1 MSANASS
8 RRSRSSARTE
18 QPRGAASRACY
29 ARRGPLTRADRGA
42 ASLAG
47 RRARGRG
54 GFLSEERAAGAREAQ
69 DADALRSRER
79 PGTWDSLRIRN
90 FRYLWLGQAGHAAGI
105 WMEQIARPF
114 LVLDLTDGSAT
125 HVGGVLAVRTV
136 PQFILGMW
144 AGVIADSFDRRS
156 VLLVVKTGT
165 LLLNIAFVAILVLG
179 LLDLWHMYAYAIVRG
194 TMMAFDQPARMGLVP
209 SVVPATH
216 VTNAVAL
223 MSATQNTMRI
233 FGAASGGV
241 LYGVF
246 GATGAFALITL
257 VYAVP
262 VFSTYMLRVAPVLS
276 GVRRSASGLTGGLLE
291 GVRFTF
297 SHPAIRGVLLLS
309 MIYFMFGMSFLQVF
323 APLFAE
329 KVFDI
334 GSTGFGGM
342 TALMGVAALVASL
355 FIATRQ
361 PTRLGVILP
370 LMATVFGAALVLLS
384 LTSYIPGP
392 AGLVIPFAMLTVLG
406 GLQSSYMALTRSA
419 LLLTAPPRMHG
430 RVFGVLTLDRAFMTA
445 GGAAA
450 GFLSDGIGVQ
460 PAQIAFGLILIV
472 GGLAIYALAGEF
484 RRSRAGAR
492 YEVPEEDEDA
502 TPQASRADAAGVAAD
517 R

>member
-1 MSANASS
+1 M
-8 RRSRSSARTE
+8 
-18 QPRGAASRACY
+18 
-29 ARRGPLTRADRGA
+29 
-42 ASLAG
+42 
-47 RRARGRG
+47 
-54 GFLSEERAAGAREAQ
+54 SEERAAGAREAQ

-179 LLDLWHMYAYAIVRG
+179 LLELWHMYAYAIVRG

-209 SVVPATH
+209 SVVPETH

-323 APLFAE
+323 AHSLPRRC
-329 KVFDI
+329 
-334 GSTGFGGM
+334 STS
-342 TALMGVAALVASL
+342 AAPAS
-355 FIATRQ
+355 
-361 PTRLGVILP
+361 
-370 LMATVFGAALVLLS
+370 AA
-384 LTSYIPGP
+384 
-392 AGLVIPFAMLTVLG
+392 
-406 GLQSSYMALTRSA
+406 
-419 LLLTAPPRMHG
+419 
-430 RVFGVLTLDRAFMTA
+430 
-445 GGAAA
+445 
-450 GFLSDGIGVQ
+450 
-460 PAQIAFGLILIV
+460 
-472 GGLAIYALAGEF
+472 
-484 RRSRAGAR
+484 
-492 YEVPEEDEDA
+492 
-502 TPQASRADAAGVAAD
+502 
-517 R
+517 

>member
-1 MSANASS
+1 M
-8 RRSRSSARTE
+8 
-18 QPRGAASRACY
+18 
-29 ARRGPLTRADRGA
+29 
-42 ASLAG
+42 
-47 RRARGRG
+47 
-54 GFLSEERAAGAREAQ
+54 SEERAAGAREAR
-69 DADALRSRER
+69 DSGTLRSPVR
-79 PGTWDSLRIRN
+79 PGTWASLKIRN
-90 FRYLWLGQAGHAAGI
+90 YRYLWLGQAGHAGGI

-144 AGVIADSFDRRS
+144 AGVIADSYDRRS
-156 VLLVVKTGT
+156 VLLVVKAGT
-165 LLLNIAFVAILVLG
+165 FLLNIGFVAILALG
-179 LLDLWHMYAYAIVRG
+179 LLELWHLYAYAVVRG

-209 SVVPATH
+209 SVVPDTH

-233 FGAASGGV
+233 FGAAAGGI

-246 GATGAFALITL
+246 GATGAFALIAL
-257 VYAVP
+257 VYAIP
-262 VFSTYMLRVAPVLS
+262 VFSTYMLRVAPVTS
-276 GVRRSASGLTGGLLE
+276 DVRRSASGLTGGLIE
-291 GVRFTF
+291 GMRFSF

-342 TALMGVAALVASL
+342 TALMGVAALLASL

-361 PTRLGVILP
+361 PSRLGAILP
-370 LMATVFGAALVLLS
+370 LITTVFGFVLIIFS

-392 AGLVIPFAMLTVLG
+392 VGFIIPFAMLAILG
-406 GLQSSYMALTRSA
+406 GLQSSYMSLSRSA

-460 PAQIAFGLILIV
+460 PAQIGFGLVCAI
-472 GGLAIYALAGEF
+472 GGLAIFALAGEF

-492 YEVPEEDEDA
+492 YEVPEREARE
-502 TPQASRADAAGVAAD
+502 PAGVAAE

>member
-1 MSANASS
+1 M
-8 RRSRSSARTE
+8 
-18 QPRGAASRACY
+18 
-29 ARRGPLTRADRGA
+29 
-42 ASLAG
+42 
-47 RRARGRG
+47 
-54 GFLSEERAAGAREAQ
+54 SEERATGGPEVRDPET
-69 DADALRSRER
+69 LRSPDR
-79 PGTWDSLRIRN
+79 PGTWASLKIRN
-90 FRYLWLGQAGHAAGI
+90 YRYLWLGQAGHAAGI

-114 LVLDLTDGSAT
+114 LILDLTDGSAT
-125 HVGGVLAVRTV
+125 HVGGVLALRTV

-144 AGVIADSFDRRS
+144 AGVIADSFDRRQ
-156 VLLVVKTGT
+156 VLLVVKAGT
-165 LLLNIAFVAILVLG
+165 FALNVGFVVILLLG
-179 LLDLWHMYAYAIVRG
+179 LLELWHMYAYGLVRG

-209 SVVPATH
+209 SVVPDTH

-233 FGAASGGV
+233 LGAASGGI

-246 GATGAFALITL
+246 GATGAFALIAV

-262 VFSTYMLRVAPVLS
+262 VASTYLLQVAPVRS
-276 GVRRSASGLTGGLLE
+276 NVARSASGLTGGLIE
-291 GVRFTF
+291 GMRFSF
-297 SHPAIRGVLLLS
+297 SHSAIRGVLLLS

-342 TALMGVAALVASL
+342 TALMGVAALLSSL
-355 FIATRQ
+355 LIATRQ
-361 PTRLGVILP
+361 PSRLGAILP
-370 LMATVFGAALVLLS
+370 MIAAVFGLVLVLFSLS
-384 LTSYIPGP
+384 SYIPGP
-392 AGLVIPFAMLTVLG
+392 VGLVIPFAMLAILG
-406 GLQSSYMALTRSA
+406 GLQSSYMALSRSA

-460 PAQIAFGLILIV
+460 TAQIAFGIV
-472 GGLAIYALAGEF
+472 CALGGLAIFILARDF

-492 YEVPEEDEDA
+492 YEPPEAVPDERREPA
-502 TPQASRADAAGVAAD
+502 GAAAE

>member
-1 MSANASS
+1 M
-8 RRSRSSARTE
+8 
-18 QPRGAASRACY
+18 
-29 ARRGPLTRADRGA
+29 
-42 ASLAG
+42 
-47 RRARGRG
+47 
-54 GFLSEERAAGAREAQ
+54 SEERAAGAREAR
-69 DADALRSRER
+69 DSGTLRSPVR
-79 PGTWDSLRIRN
+79 PGTWASLKIRN
-90 FRYLWLGQAGHAAGI
+90 FRYLWLGQAGHAGGI

-144 AGVIADSFDRRS
+144 AGVIADSFDRRQ
-156 VLLVVKTGT
+156 VLLIGKAAT
-165 LLLNIAFVAILVLG
+165 LLLNIGFVAILALG
-179 LLDLWHMYAYAIVRG
+179 LLELWHMYAYAVFRG
-194 TMMAFDQPARMGLVP
+194 TIMAFDQPARMGLVP

-233 FGAASGGV
+233 FGAASGGI

-257 VYAVP
+257 VYAIP
-262 VFSTYMLRVAPVLS
+262 VFSTYMLRVAPVRS
-276 GVRRSASGLTGGLLE
+276 DVTRSASGLTGGLIE
-291 GVRFTF
+291 GMRFCF
-297 SHPAIRGVLLLS
+297 SHAAIRGVLLLS
-309 MIYFMFGMSFLQVF
+309 MIYFMLGMSFLQVF

-342 TALMGVAALVASL
+342 TALMGVAALFSSL

-361 PTRLGVILP
+361 PSRLGVILP
-370 LMATVFGAALVLLS
+370 VIAAVFGLALVLLS

-392 AGLVIPFAMLTVLG
+392 FGLIIPFAILAVLG
-406 GLQSSYMALTRSA
+406 GLQSSYMALSRSA

-430 RVFGVLTLDRAFMTA
+430 RVFGVLTLDRAFMTV

-450 GFLSDGIGVQ
+450 GFLSDAIGVQ
-460 PAQIAFGLILIV
+460 PAQIVFGV
-472 GGLAIYALAGEF
+472 GCALGGIGIFALASEF
-484 RRSRAGAR
+484 RRSRAGAH
-492 YEVPEEDEDA
+492 YEAPEREA
-502 TPQASRADAAGVAAD
+502 PQREAREPAGVAAE

>member
-1 MSANASS
+1 
-8 RRSRSSARTE
+8 
-18 QPRGAASRACY
+18 
-29 ARRGPLTRADRGA
+29 
-42 ASLAG
+42 
-47 RRARGRG
+47 
-54 GFLSEERAAGAREAQ
+54 LSEERAAEAREAQ
-69 DADALRSRER
+69 DAAALRSQER

-90 FRYLWLGQAGHAAGI
+90 YRYLWLGQAGHAGGI

-114 LVLDLTDGSAT
+114 LILDLTDGSAT
-125 HVGGVLAVRTV
+125 HVGGVLAIRTV

-156 VLLVVKTGT
+156 VLLVMKTGT
-165 LLLNIAFVAILVLG
+165 FLLNVGFVAILALG
-179 LLDLWHMYAYAIVRG
+179 ILELWHMYAYAVVRG

-209 SVVPATH
+209 SVVPETH

-233 FGAASGGV
+233 FGAASGGI

-257 VYAVP
+257 VYAIP
-262 VFSTYMLRVAPVLS
+262 VFSTYMLRVAPIRS
-276 GVRRSASGLTGGLLE
+276 GVARSASGLTGGLIE
-291 GVRFTF
+291 GLRFTF
-297 SHPAIRGVLLLS
+297 THPAIRGVLLLS

-342 TALMGVAALVASL
+342 TALMGVAALLASL
-355 FIATRQ
+355 LIATQQ

-370 LMATVFGAALVLLS
+370 LMTAVFGAALVLLS

-392 AGLVIPFAMLTVLG
+392 AGLVIPFAMLTILG
-406 GLQSSYMALTRSA
+406 ALQSSYMALTRSA

-472 GGLAIYALAGEF
+472 GALAIFALAGDF

-492 YEVPEEDEDA
+492 YEVPESEPSEREA
-502 TPQASRADAAGVAAD
+502 VAAE